1 MLIPP
6 GLYKGCEEM
15 IAKYIIENAQ
25 YHAIQKINTSEGYVL
40 LNEALKEVAANCIK
54 GRIADSVMLDA
65 VKNEWMDLPKR
76 LIAIEAVYDINGRE
90 IYGYNID
97 GTRIRFKDN
106 GIYSIEYKRLANEIP
121 RGLESAVPEVHE
133 LFHSK
138 LEFYIAARVRLHFS
152 HEDGEGMRLLSE
164 FYSGIKEV
172 NDALSRGKKNIR
184 IKAPIWR

>member
-6 GLYKGCEEM
+6 GLYKGCEIM

-25 YHAIQKINTSEGYVL
+25 YHAIQILNTSDGYVL
-40 LNEALKEVAANCIK
+40 LNEALKEVAVNCVK
-54 GRIADSVMLDA
+54 GRIADNTMLNA
-65 VKNEWMDLPKR
+65 VKNEWAELPKR
-76 LIAIEAVYDINGRE
+76 LISIEAVYDISGKE
-90 IYGYNID
+90 VHGYNID
-97 GTRIRFKDN
+97 GTRIRFKESDVN
-106 GIYSIEYKRLANEIP
+106 SIEYKRIPNEIP

-138 LEFYIAARVRLHFS
+138 LEFYIAARVRLKFN

-164 FYSGIKEV
+164 FYNGIKEV

>member
-1 MLIPP
+1 
-6 GLYKGCEEM
+6 M

-25 YHAIQKINTSEGYVL
+25 YHAIQKISTSVGYVL

-54 GRIADSVMLDA
+54 GRIADNVMLDA
-65 VKNEWMDLPKR
+65 VKDTWLKLPNR
-76 LIAIEAVYDINGRE
+76 LITIEAVYDINGNE
-90 IYGYNID
+90 IHEYSVD
-97 GTRIRFKDN
+97 GTRIKLKEN
-106 GIYSIEYKRLANEIP
+106 GIYSIEYKRMANEIP

-138 LEFYIAARVRLHFS
+138 LEFYIAARVRLNFN